1 MFNIV
6 LVNPEIP
13 QNTGNIG
20 RSVLAENCVLH
31 LIKPF
36 SFSLDDKY
44 LKRAGL
50 DYWKNVELKLWEN
63 IDDFF
68 NSVPI
73 EKMHLFSKRGSIR
86 YDKASYKKG
95 DFLIFGRETKGI
107 PKEFLEKYSQ
117 RVRVLPM
124 PGKLVRSLNLAV
136 TAGVVLFEALRQNDF
151 FENLE

>member
-1 MFNIV
+1 
-6 LVNPEIP
+6 
-13 QNTGNIG
+13 
-20 RSVLAENCVLH
+20 
-31 LIKPF
+31 
-36 SFSLDDKY
+36 
-44 LKRAGL
+44 L